1 MRLAWRTSLGYSG
14 FDCSIQSSSSA
25 SPTPFLPEQPMTLRT
40 EANRLINVLESVCA
54 ALEAFGTERTNRYA
68 TQLRPLVDQF
78 RRAVIEDRSRDRAEA
93 ALRDIKPIMDEISA
107 TATKGEMAIF
117 TGGELDEWWELS
129 SIFQESRFSGESL

>member
-1 MRLAWRTSLGYSG
+1 MVGH
-14 FDCSIQSSSSA
+14 
-25 SPTPFLPEQPMTLRT
+25 RT
-40 EANRLINVLESVCA
+40 EEKRNGGPPDA
-54 ALEAFGTERTNRYA
+54 ASEAYGTASTSRYA
-68 TQLRPLVDQF
+68 AQLRPLVDRL
-78 RRAVIEDRSRDRAEA
+78 RRAVVEDRSRDRAEA